1 MKIRKQTAIKIL
13 VAMLTILM
21 LTMCMQST
29 VFASKQAAY
38 ADGVGG
44 SSSRGGND
52 YLDPDLIKPNDDANV
67 ANDFQSVA
75 GSILGIVQ
83 IIAVAVAIIMLI
95 VLAIK
100 YISSAPNDKAEI
112 KKHAVIYV
120 VGAVLLFGASGILQ
134 LIKNFSG
141 VFDK

>member
-1 MKIRKQTAIKIL
+1 MKIKKETAIKIL
-13 VAMLTILM
+13 AAVLTVLM
-21 LTMCMQST
+21 LTMCIQST
-29 VFASKQAAY
+29 VFAT
-38 ADGVGG
+38 
-44 SSSRGGND
+44 D
-52 YLDPDLIKPNDDANV
+52 YLDPDSITPNDDANV

-120 VGAVLLFGASGILQ
+120 VGAILLFGASGILQ

-141 VFDK
+141 VFDPK